1 MQFYLNEVLIDET
14 IELDMAL
21 KRVYPFSNPDEEL
34 KTDKKHEHDFEFITN
49 QGLIGWS
56 AHNQREI
63 VVSNKSSITDRSKLM
78 DSVDLNLYAGNVIVT
93 IPIIAKEDFGNEKN
107 QRKTNLIGV
116 L

>member
-1 MQFYLNEVLIDET
+1 
-14 IELDMAL
+14 
-21 KRVYPFSNPDEEL
+21 
-34 KTDKKHEHDFEFITN
+34 
-49 QGLIGWS
+49 
-56 AHNQREI
+56 
-63 VVSNKSSITDRSKLM
+63 M